1 MELIEK
7 LRALKQPDRRVD
19 IEIAM
24 LAGYRREIDEKERRV
39 LWFDSNGS
47 DPVRIPPYTSSIDNA
62 RDFARFLVPGYV
74 GGCSW
79 ELGLG
84 SARINNG
91 PYIEAVSPEIALC
104 IAALHANIKRETE
117 EQS

>member
-1 MELIEK
+1 MDLIEK

-39 LWFDSNGS
+39 LWFDAKGA
-47 DPVRIPPYTSSIDNA
+47 DPVRIPPYTSSIDHA
-62 RDFARFLVPGYV
+62 REFAQLIVPGYV
-74 GGCSW
+74 GGYSW
-79 ELGLG
+79 EPGMG
-84 SARINNG
+84 SARINDG

-104 IAALHANIKRETE
+104 IAALQANLNRETE
-117 EQS
+117 EQ